1 MNKYIQ
7 INAADTVAVAIIPLL
22 AGDKLRIDD
31 SEITLLEDIPAGHKV
46 ALKSFARNE
55 HIIKYYMISR
65 RQSMGIWFPYRT
77 C

>member
-7 INAADTVAVAIIPLL
+7 INAADNVAVAIIPLL

-55 HIIKYYMISR
+55 HII
-65 RQSMGIWFPYRT
+65 T
-77 C
+77 